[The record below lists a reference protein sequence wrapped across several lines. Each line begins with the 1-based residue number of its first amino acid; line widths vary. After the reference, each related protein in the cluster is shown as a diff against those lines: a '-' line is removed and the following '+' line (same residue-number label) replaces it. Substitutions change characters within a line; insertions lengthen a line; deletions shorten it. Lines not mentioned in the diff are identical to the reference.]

1 MLNHLGRIGS
11 SSDEGKIM
19 ATAEEA
25 IATALG
31 IPAGGILAWTNHLSN
46 DQLELVYDG
55 DPGISSENITVLIV
69 NAHAGE

>member
-1 MLNHLGRIGS
+1 
-11 SSDEGKIM
+11 M
-19 ATAEEA
+19 ASAEEA

-31 IPAGGILAWTNHLSN
+31 IPAGGILAWTNHQTS

-55 DPGISSENITVLIV
+55 DPGISAENITVLIV

>member
-1 MLNHLGRIGS
+1 
-11 SSDEGKIM
+11 M

-31 IPAGGILAWTNHLSN
+31 IPAGGILAWTNNQST

-55 DPGISSENITVLIV
+55 DPGISSESITVAIV
-69 NAHAGE
+69 NAHAEE